1 MLRLLPL
8 LILLAVPARAG
19 EIEQAF
25 ARLYNFDFSGAHA
38 VLDRYIAA
46 NPQDPLPYAVSA
58 AADLFYE
65 LDRLGI
71 LEAEFLVDD
80 KRLTEKKKLKPDP
93 AVRARFLRSIEEAQ
107 SRAQSVLAS
116 HPDDPNAMYATCLT
130 YGELVDYTA
139 LVEKKHL
146 GSLSVAKKS
155 NNCAQHLLKV
165 HPEVLDA
172 YVTVGFTEYLVGS
185 LPFFVRWVVRFDNVE
200 GSKERGVEILRKVAA
215 SNCHLAPFGKVLLA
229 LAYLREKKPERS
241 ARLMAELSRDYP
253 ENPLFRKELAKLSA
267 RAPGSATS
275 AP

>member
-25 ARLYNFDFSGAHA
+25 ARLYNFDFTGAHA

-46 NPQDPLPYAVSA
+46 NPQDPLAYAVSA

-165 HPEVLDA
+165 HPEALDA

-229 LAYLREKKPERS
+229 LAYLREKKPEQS

-253 ENPLFRKELAKLSA
+253 ENALFRKELAKLSA
-267 RAPGSATS
+267 RAPGSVTS